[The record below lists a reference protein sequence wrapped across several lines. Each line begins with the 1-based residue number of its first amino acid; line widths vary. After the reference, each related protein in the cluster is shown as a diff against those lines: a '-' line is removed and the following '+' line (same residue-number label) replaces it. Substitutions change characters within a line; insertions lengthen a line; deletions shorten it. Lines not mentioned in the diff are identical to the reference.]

1 MAKNKSQMRFWANA
15 IFYFSLF
22 DGLQSYV
29 NNISLFLD
37 SNAAHLKENEP
48 VDFEDENSEGE
59 YAIAMEQYEDLFP
72 VLLGSSFIIVLVS
85 TLERELSTYAETV
98 GRVSNIEI
106 KLADLRGGFHEQF
119 KTYLSKVAKL
129 SFDFNSIE
137 WNDIKGL
144 IEVRNAIVH
153 DAGVVEDSARGRT
166 IKTFNQRYPTL
177 NIKGSSLHPTI
188 PFCNQMIQLVH
199 SFLVNLTNAA
209 YEHYK

>member
-15 IFYFSLF
+15 IFYLSLF

-37 SNAAHLKENEP
+37 SKAAHLKKNEP
-48 VDFEDENSEGE
+48 TEFEDETSEGE
-59 YAIAMEQYEDLFP
+59 YAIAIEQFDDLFP

-85 TLERELSTYAETV
+85 TLERELSTYSETV
-98 GRVSNIEI
+98 GQVSNIEI
-106 KLADLRGGFHEQF
+106 KSSDLRGSFHEQF

-129 SFDFNSIE
+129 SFDFDSNE
-137 WNDIKGL
+137 WSDIKGL

-153 DAGVVEDSARGRT
+153 NAGIVDDSPRGWT
-166 IKTFNQRYPTL
+166 IKIFNQRYPTL
-177 NIKGSSLHPTI
+177 NIKGSVVYPTI
-188 PFCNQMIQLVH
+188 PYCNQMIQLVH
-199 SFLVNLTNAA
+199 TFLVNLTNAA

>member
-1 MAKNKSQMRFWANA
+1 MAKNKSQMPFWANA
-15 IFYFSLF
+15 MFYLSLF

-37 SNAAHLKENEP
+37 SQAAHIKKNEP
-48 VDFEDENSEGE
+48 TEFVDEDSEGE
-59 YAIAMEQYEDLFP
+59 YAIAMEQYDDLFP

-85 TLERELSTYAETV
+85 TFERELSTYAETV
-98 GRVSNIEI
+98 RQVGNNEI
-106 KLADLRGGFHEQF
+106 KSADLRGSFHEQF

-129 SFDFNSIE
+129 SFDFNSDE

-153 DAGVVEDSARGRT
+153 NAGIVDDSARGRT
-166 IKTFNQRYPTL
+166 IKIFNQRYPTL
-177 NIKGSSLHPTI
+177 NIKGSTVYPTI
-188 PFCNQMIQLVH
+188 PFCNQMIQVVH
-199 SFLVNLTNAA
+199 TFLVNLTNAA